1 MNDRFGSYRSMTGLG
16 RGCVKTSLLL
26 KLAQDV

>member
-16 RGCVKTSLLL
+16 PMAAVEAKGVS
-26 KLAQDV
+26 AVSA